1 MSANVNLIGIGLY
14 TAGEAARLLR
24 VPRQRLHRWMGGYRY
39 HADGELR
46 QVEPLWM
53 PEIPR
58 IDDALELSFR
68 DLAELRFIVRFRDAG
83 LGLNAIRAALRAA
96 QRIVA
101 AERPFSTH
109 RFATDGRK
117 IFLEIAGQ
125 AKEPQLIELA
135 RDQLAFK
142 QMIEPSLKDLD
153 FEDDVAARWWPL
165 PGRRSIVIDPRR
177 SFGQPIAA
185 DSGVPTAALAA
196 AVEVEGTEKA
206 AARVY
211 EVDLRVVRDAVR
223 FEARL
228 AA

>member
-14 TAGEAARLLR
+14 TAAEAARLLR
-24 VPRQRLHRWMGGYRY
+24 VPRQRLHRWMGGYQYR
-39 HADGELR
+39 ADGEVR
-46 QVEPLWM
+46 RAEPLWT
-53 PEIPR
+53 PQIPR

-68 DLAELRFIVRFRDAG
+68 DLAELRFIVRFREAG
-83 LGLNAIRAALRAA
+83 LGLQTIRTALRAA
-96 QRIVA
+96 QRLVD

-117 IFLEIAGQ
+117 IFLEIADRT
-125 AKEPQLIELA
+125 KEPQLIDLA
-135 RDQLAFK
+135 KGQYAFK
-142 QMIEPSLKDLD
+142 QMIEPSLKDLE
-153 FEDDVAARWWPL
+153 FEDGVVARWWPL
-165 PGRRSIVIDPRR
+165 PGSRSIVIDPQR

-196 AVEVEGTEKA
+196 AVEVEGTVKA
-206 AARVY
+206 AARVF
-211 EVDLRVVRDAVR
+211 EVDPNVVRDAVR